1 MCLWLLQCYSAYKAR
16 QGKHRRTR
24 ERTEA
29 PYRTFGSLGIHTPCM
44 GTCSGRTHSRA
55 PTNATTSMSPSMAT
69 AASVNSAKPIPWP
82 P

>member
-44 GTCSGRTHSRA
+44 GSGRTHSRA

>member
-1 MCLWLLQCYSAYKAR
+1 MCVVAATVLLCLLQR
-16 QGKHRRTR
+16 QSKHRRTR

-44 GTCSGRTHSRA
+44 GSGRTHSRA